1 MTREESNARRICC
14 PMCDKDKCDR
24 EADDCDVKKVFGKQ
38 MKILIV
44 EYTAE
49 ELKANR
55 TVMDNVNEALNNFT
69 DSLFGV
75 NNIDFTNMNEEDS
88 EE

>member
-1 MTREESNARRICC
+1 
-14 PMCDKDKCDR
+14 
-24 EADDCDVKKVFGKQ
+24 

-44 EYTAE
+44 ECTAD

-69 DSLFGV
+69 DSLCGV
-75 NNIDFTNMNEEDS
+75 NNIDYAKAFASMNESNKESDED
-88 EE
+88 E

>member
-1 MTREESNARRICC
+1 
-14 PMCDKDKCDR
+14 
-24 EADDCDVKKVFGKQ
+24 

-44 EYTAE
+44 ECTAE
-49 ELKANR
+49 ELKASG

-75 NNIDFTNMNEEDS
+75 NNIDFTKYMNEEDS

>member
-1 MTREESNARRICC
+1 
-14 PMCDKDKCDR
+14 
-24 EADDCDVKKVFGKQ
+24 

-44 EYTAE
+44 ECTAD

-69 DSLFGV
+69 DSLCGV
-75 NNIDFTNMNEEDS
+75 NNIDYAKAFASMNESNKES
-88 EE
+88 EEDE